1 MLYAVISTAFK
12 RFLLR
17 SIYDG
22 AKSSGA
28 SLDDALLAAL
38 TANFSDVG
46 KGRILT
52 ATTVGGHS
60 VSFQIPSAGYGVTPA
75 NVVEAIEELLTLIEL
90 INGGTPAPANDAA
103 AFATALAEL
112 QPVSEFTTDHRRG
125 RLYEV
130 GA

>member
-1 MLYAVISTAFK
+1 MTSTAFK

-28 SLDDALLAAL
+28 SLEDALLAAL
-38 TANFSDVG
+38 RANFSDIG
-46 KGRILT
+46 RGRIMT

-60 VSFQIPSAGYGVTPA
+60 VNFQVPQLGYHITPG
-75 NVVEAIEELLTLIEL
+75 NVVEAIEELLTLVEG
-90 INGGTPAPANDAA
+90 INGGTPAPASDAS

-112 QPVSEFTTDHRRG
+112 QPVSEFTTDHRHG

>member
-1 MLYAVISTAFK
+1 MTSTQFR

-17 SIYDG
+17 SIYQS

-28 SLDDALLAAL
+28 SLEDALLAAL
-38 TANFSDVG
+38 RANFSDIG
-46 KGRILT
+46 RGRIMT

-60 VSFQIPSAGYGVTPA
+60 VNFQVPQLGYHITPG
-75 NVVEAIEELLTLIEL
+75 NVVEAIEELLTLVEG
-90 INGGTPAPANDAA
+90 INGGTPAPASDAA

>member
-1 MLYAVISTAFK
+1 MTSTAFK

-28 SLDDALLAAL
+28 SLEDALLAAL
-38 TANFSDVG
+38 RANFSDIG
-46 KGRILT
+46 RGRIMT

-60 VSFQIPSAGYGVTPA
+60 VNFQVPQLGYHITPG

-112 QPVSEFTTDHRRG
+112 QPVNEFTTDHRFT
-125 RLYEV
+125 RLDEV
-130 GA
+130 GS

>member
-1 MLYAVISTAFK
+1 MLYAVTSTAFK

-17 SIYDG
+17 SIYQS

-28 SLDDALLAAL
+28 TLEDSLLAAL
-38 TANFSDVG
+38 TANFSDIG

-60 VSFQIPSAGYGVTPA
+60 VNFQVPQLGYHVTPG

-112 QPVSEFTTDHRRG
+112 QPVNEFTTDHRRG

>member
-1 MLYAVISTAFK
+1 MTSTAFK

-28 SLDDALLAAL
+28 SLEDALLAAL
-38 TANFSDVG
+38 RANFSDIG
-46 KGRILT
+46 RGRIMT

-60 VSFQIPSAGYGVTPA
+60 VNFQVPQLGYHITPG
-75 NVVEAIEELLTLIEL
+75 NVVEAIEELLTLVEG
-90 INGGTPAPANDAA
+90 INGGTPAPASDAA

-112 QPVSEFTTDHRRG
+112 QPVSEFTTDHRHG